1 MSRSIRPCEL
11 YPSKNTCKFAILCL
25 KIMVSSHDM
34 QSGPGYSLS
43 CALGWVINDR
53 AIVLD
58 NIPVRES
65 RALLDHFYHEDV
77 FATNGFQYYIPSHL
91 WIQAKI
97 LHWV

>member
-1 MSRSIRPCEL
+1 
-11 YPSKNTCKFAILCL
+11 
-25 KIMVSSHDM
+25 MVADLRVSVLERM
-34 QSGPGYSLS
+34 V
-43 CALGWVINDR
+43 GWVIDDR

-58 NIPVRES
+58 DIPVRES

-77 FATNGFQYYIPSHL
+77 FAFNGFQYGILSRL